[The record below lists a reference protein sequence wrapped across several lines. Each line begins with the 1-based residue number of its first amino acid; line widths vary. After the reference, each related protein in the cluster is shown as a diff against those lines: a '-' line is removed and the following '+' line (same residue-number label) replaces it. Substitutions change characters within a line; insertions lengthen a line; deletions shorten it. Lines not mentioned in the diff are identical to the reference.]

1 MMFKMSLLLDGIQ
14 QASDIEGMKDSMSME
29 IKNAA
34 LASAGEETDGLVR

>member
-1 MMFKMSLLLDGIQ
+1 MKFKMLLLLDGIQ

-34 LASAGEETDGLVR
+34 LASAGEETNGLVR

>member
-1 MMFKMSLLLDGIQ
+1 MQYKMSLLLDGIQ
-14 QASDIEGMKDSMSME
+14 QASDIEGMKDAMSME